1 MSSTHLDN
9 HDRLSIAVRSLVLAM
24 TKTVSSAR
32 RHLDPAHHT
41 AVAAEQAWDLVVRL
55 GLQGSPLRQT
65 PDAMTSGRS
74 APAQY
79 DSRLT
84 AASDYANARVALAAG
99 NATENDVKHAWDA
112 FVASLT
118 DTAPAPAL
126 TCSQSRFESFSA
138 QALITLN
145 GMADKVV
152 ITHATGD
159 PELYRAAV
167 SELIGAVRDIKSV
180 EALHED
186 CCLTLDAV
194 LGAARCAGWS
204 FTKGDDGIIRMS
216 PQVIGQAQT
225 QGAPQDQL
233 GPDGDLTSNIS

>member
-1 MSSTHLDN
+1 MKALAYPKPRLIPAKKENELSSTHLDN

-41 AVAAEQAWDLVVRL
+41 AVAAEQAWDLVLRL

-65 PDAMTSGRS
+65 PDA
-74 APAQY
+74 
-79 DSRLT
+79 
-84 AASDYANARVALAAG
+84 
-99 NATENDVKHAWDA
+99 

-118 DTAPAPAL
+118 DTAL
-126 TCSQSRFESFSA
+126 ICSQSRFESFSA
-138 QALITLN
+138 QALSTLN
-145 GMADKVV
+145 DMADKVV

-159 PELYRAAV
+159 PELHRAAV

-186 CCLTLDAV
+186 CCLTLEAV

-225 QGAPQDQL
+225 QRTPQDQL
-233 GPDGDLTSNIS
+233 GRDGDLTSNFS